1 MIAGISNLAG
11 TIPNLHTVGRLCKG
25 NSISPAV
32 LRVWAWPGQSLAKG
46 EFGDGERK
54 DGAH

>member
-25 NSISPAV
+25 NSISTAV